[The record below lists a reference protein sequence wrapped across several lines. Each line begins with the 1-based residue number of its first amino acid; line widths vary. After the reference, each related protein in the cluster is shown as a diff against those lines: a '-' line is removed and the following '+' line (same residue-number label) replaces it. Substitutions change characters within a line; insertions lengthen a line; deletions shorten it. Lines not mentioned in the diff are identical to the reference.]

1 MKVSEKC
8 SFHLKE
14 EILIVHVILLNS
26 SCLTTDTEHLDT
38 VEDTVDV
45 LMEDDTHALALENV
59 SLVATEQGD
68 FTDALRF
75 NIYEKS
81 TNQST

>member
-1 MKVSEKC
+1 MLVTKVSA
-8 SFHLKE
+8 LAYLAPVV
-14 EILIVHVILLNS
+14 EILIVHVTLQNS

-68 FTDALRF
+68 FTNALRF
-75 NIYEKS
+75 DIY
-81 TNQST
+81 

>member
-1 MKVSEKC
+1 MKQVAYLATIK
-8 SFHLKE
+8 
-14 EILIVHVILLNS
+14 EILIVHVTLAIS

-68 FTDALRF
+68 FTNALRF
-75 NIYEKS
+75 DIY
-81 TNQST
+81 

>member
-1 MKVSEKC
+1 MV
-8 SFHLKE
+8 
-14 EILIVHVILLNS
+14 EILIVIDILLNS

-68 FTDALRF
+68 FTNALRF
-75 NIYEKS
+75 DIY
-81 TNQST
+81 

>member
-1 MKVSEKC
+1 MV
-8 SFHLKE
+8 
-14 EILIVHVILLNS
+14 
-26 SCLTTDTEHLDT
+26 D
-38 VEDTVDV
+38 DTVD
-45 LMEDDTHALALENV
+45 DTLAMALENV